1 MTNTLNAKVVLL
13 THELEDKIMAALPP
27 EVRAWIRENAV
38 DDLDPREI
46 FRAWRSGMT
55 PAEILNG
62 LEAVNRN
69 KTKAL
74 YGWGHPQAFL
84 PRAA

>member
-1 MTNTLNAKVVLL
+1 MTNTPNGKIVLL
-13 THELEDKIMAALPP
+13 THELEDKIMAALPA
-27 EVRAWIRENAV
+27 EIRIWIRENAV

-62 LEAVNRN
+62 LEAINRN

-74 YGWGHPQAFL
+74 YGWKHPQAFL
-84 PRAA
+84 PKAA

>member
-27 EVRAWIRENAV
+27 EIRAWIRENAV

-46 FRAWRSGMT
+46 FRAWRGGMT

-62 LEAVNRN
+62 LDAINRN

-74 YGWGHPQAFL
+74 YGWNHPQAFL